1 MLSKS
6 LRRYNYIISKS
17 QLPPNS
23 EDCKGD
29 RHPQL
34 NSKKISL
41 TQEANKRT
49 NKLDKTAAPKTDIGR
64 AREGFRDS
72 KIDVPVLS
80 TGYGGIDSKTN
91 LGTLIG

>member
-49 NKLDKTAAPKTDIGR
+49 NKHDKTAVQKLTLAGR
-64 AREGFRDS
+64 E
-72 KIDVPVLS
+72 KVLE
-80 TGYGGIDSKTN
+80 IQR
-91 LGTLIG
+91 